1 MNESFR
7 AGRSKAV
14 DLPQVAGSKASA
26 SLTDRAQVEALI

>member
-14 DLPQVAGSKASA
+14 DLPQGSEASA